1 MAEEEN
7 EAPETAPENAAE
19 PAESSSEIGTNRFLV
34 KERYEI
40 DYAQP
45 LPWLDS
51 NGAKA
56 FRVIDR
62 IDTKRGLFALLCSNA
77 TCPRSTILPYVK
89 SIECRSLMKLVE
101 FGIVTWL
108 PEKSRNLALIYKI
121 PYGKVFEG
129 GKTELDIRSS
139 EKFKNTLISLLSA
152 VEALKNY
159 NITHRA
165 IRADNLY
172 YANAEKT
179 EILIGD
185 CAASFPA
192 FYQPAAY
199 ETIEDMLSI
208 PEGRGNGSEKNDI
221 YAIGAVMT
229 ALYLGHELGGDISTP
244 ELLRIKQKKGSYQ
257 ALLGDDKIPNQI
269 SPVLRSL
276 LNDNVDA
283 RLNYVQAYNLLDGKS
298 NNYTSSGT
306 TDRPKRTISFN
317 GENSTRPAILPSP
330 SVRRRRKHTNS
341 YARGNCSTGLKTAL
355 KTKNWPAKSKKCSR
369 LRRKARPALTSSL
382 PKSASCWRRS
392 CLSVS
397 ATCAFFPTA
406 PRKPFSMPCAKAPTP
421 KFFTNCF
428 LPN

>member
-7 EAPETAPENAAE
+7 EAPETAPENTAE
-19 PAESSSEIGTNRFLV
+19 PAESSSEIGANRFLV

-172 YANAEKT
+172 YANAEKPKSSSAT
-179 EILIGD
+179 VPLLFRPSTNRPLTKRSKT
-185 CAASFPA
+185 CCPYRKAAA
-192 FYQPAAY
+192 TAAKK
-199 ETIEDMLSI
+199 TTFMLS
-208 PEGRGNGSEKNDI
+208 
-221 YAIGAVMT
+221 A
-229 ALYLGHELGGDISTP
+229 
-244 ELLRIKQKKGSYQ
+244 
-257 ALLGDDKIPNQI
+257 
-269 SPVLRSL
+269 
-276 LNDNVDA
+276 
-283 RLNYVQAYNLLDGKS
+283 
-298 NNYTSSGT
+298 
-306 TDRPKRTISFN
+306 
-317 GENSTRPAILPSP
+317 PS
-330 SVRRRRKHTNS
+330 
-341 YARGNCSTGLKTAL
+341 
-355 KTKNWPAKSKKCSR
+355 
-369 LRRKARPALTSSL
+369 
-382 PKSASCWRRS
+382 
-392 CLSVS
+392 
-397 ATCAFFPTA
+397 
-406 PRKPFSMPCAKAPTP
+406 
-421 KFFTNCF
+421 
-428 LPN
+428 

>member
-7 EAPETAPENAAE
+7 EAPETAPENTAE
-19 PAESSSEIGTNRFLV
+19 PAESSSEIGANRFLV

-172 YANAEKT
+172 YANAEKPKSSSAT
-179 EILIGD
+179 VPLLFRPSTSRPLTKRLKT
-185 CAASFPA
+185 CCPYRKAAA
-192 FYQPAAY
+192 TAAKK
-199 ETIEDMLSI
+199 TTFMLS
-208 PEGRGNGSEKNDI
+208 
-221 YAIGAVMT
+221 A
-229 ALYLGHELGGDISTP
+229 
-244 ELLRIKQKKGSYQ
+244 
-257 ALLGDDKIPNQI
+257 
-269 SPVLRSL
+269 
-276 LNDNVDA
+276 
-283 RLNYVQAYNLLDGKS
+283 
-298 NNYTSSGT
+298 
-306 TDRPKRTISFN
+306 
-317 GENSTRPAILPSP
+317 PS
-330 SVRRRRKHTNS
+330 
-341 YARGNCSTGLKTAL
+341 
-355 KTKNWPAKSKKCSR
+355 
-369 LRRKARPALTSSL
+369 
-382 PKSASCWRRS
+382 
-392 CLSVS
+392 
-397 ATCAFFPTA
+397 
-406 PRKPFSMPCAKAPTP
+406 
-421 KFFTNCF
+421 
-428 LPN
+428 

>member
-7 EAPETAPENAAE
+7 EAPETAPENTAE
-19 PAESSSEIGTNRFLV
+19 PAESSSEIGANRFLV

-185 CAASFPA
+185 WCRFFSGFLPA
-192 FYQPAAY
+192 
-199 ETIEDMLSI
+199 
-208 PEGRGNGSEKNDI
+208 GRLRNDRRH
-221 YAIGAVMT
+221 
-229 ALYLGHELGGDISTP
+229 ALHTGRP
-244 ELLRIKQKKGSYQ
+244 RQRQRKKRHLCYRRRH
-257 ALLGDDKIPNQI
+257 D
-269 SPVLRSL
+269 RSL
-276 LNDNVDA
+276 P
-283 RLNYVQAYNLLDGKS
+283 G
-298 NNYTSSGT
+298 
-306 TDRPKRTISFN
+306 P
-317 GENSTRPAILPSP
+317 
-330 SVRRRRKHTNS
+330 
-341 YARGNCSTGLKTAL
+341 
-355 KTKNWPAKSKKCSR
+355 
-369 LRRKARPALTSSL
+369 
-382 PKSASCWRRS
+382 
-392 CLSVS
+392 
-397 ATCAFFPTA
+397 
-406 PRKPFSMPCAKAPTP
+406 
-421 KFFTNCF
+421 
-428 LPN
+428 

>member
-7 EAPETAPENAAE
+7 EAPETAPENTAE
-19 PAESSSEIGTNRFLV
+19 PAESSSEIGANRFLV

-152 VEALKNY
+152 VEALK
-159 NITHRA
+159 
-165 IRADNLY
+165 
-172 YANAEKT
+172 
-179 EILIGD
+179 
-185 CAASFPA
+185 
-192 FYQPAAY
+192 
-199 ETIEDMLSI
+199 
-208 PEGRGNGSEKNDI
+208 
-221 YAIGAVMT
+221 
-229 ALYLGHELGGDISTP
+229 
-244 ELLRIKQKKGSYQ
+244 
-257 ALLGDDKIPNQI
+257 
-269 SPVLRSL
+269 
-276 LNDNVDA
+276 
-283 RLNYVQAYNLLDGKS
+283 
-298 NNYTSSGT
+298 T
-306 TDRPKRTISFN
+306 TT
-317 GENSTRPAILPSP
+317 LPIAP
-330 SVRRRRKHTNS
+330 S
-341 YARGNCSTGLKTAL
+341 A
-355 KTKNWPAKSKKCSR
+355 
-369 LRRKARPALTSSL
+369 
-382 PKSASCWRRS
+382 
-392 CLSVS
+392 
-397 ATCAFFPTA
+397 PTT
-406 PRKPFSMPCAKAPTP
+406 FIMPTP
-421 KFFTNCF
+421 KKPKSSSATVPLLFRPSTSRPLTKRSKTCCPYRKAAATAAKKTTFM
-428 LPN
+428 LSAPS

>member
-7 EAPETAPENAAE
+7 EAPETAPENTAE
-19 PAESSSEIGTNRFLV
+19 PAESSSEIGANRFLV

-172 YANAEKT
+172 YANAEKPKFSSAT
-179 EILIGD
+179 VPLLFRLSTSRPLTKRSKT
-185 CAASFPA
+185 CSPYRKAAA
-192 FYQPAAY
+192 TAA
-199 ETIEDMLSI
+199 
-208 PEGRGNGSEKNDI
+208 
-221 YAIGAVMT
+221 
-229 ALYLGHELGGDISTP
+229 
-244 ELLRIKQKKGSYQ
+244 KKRHLCYRRRH
-257 ALLGDDKIPNQI
+257 D
-269 SPVLRSL
+269 RSL
-276 LNDNVDA
+276 P
-283 RLNYVQAYNLLDGKS
+283 G
-298 NNYTSSGT
+298 
-306 TDRPKRTISFN
+306 P
-317 GENSTRPAILPSP
+317 
-330 SVRRRRKHTNS
+330 
-341 YARGNCSTGLKTAL
+341 
-355 KTKNWPAKSKKCSR
+355 
-369 LRRKARPALTSSL
+369 
-382 PKSASCWRRS
+382 
-392 CLSVS
+392 
-397 ATCAFFPTA
+397 
-406 PRKPFSMPCAKAPTP
+406 
-421 KFFTNCF
+421 
-428 LPN
+428 

>member
-7 EAPETAPENAAE
+7 EAPETAPENTAE
-19 PAESSSEIGTNRFLV
+19 PAESSGEIGANRFLV

-221 YAIGAVMT
+221 YAIGAVMS

-257 ALLGDDKIPNQI
+257 ALLGDDQNPQPDFAR
-269 SPVLRSL
+269 SP
-276 LNDNVDA
+276 
-283 RLNYVQAYNLLDGKS
+283 Q
-298 NNYTSSGT
+298 
-306 TDRPKRTISFN
+306 
-317 GENSTRPAILPSP
+317 PAQ
-330 SVRRRRKHTNS
+330 R
-341 YARGNCSTGLKTAL
+341 
-355 KTKNWPAKSKKCSR
+355 
-369 LRRKARPALTSSL
+369 
-382 PKSASCWRRS
+382 
-392 CLSVS
+392 
-397 ATCAFFPTA
+397 
-406 PRKPFSMPCAKAPTP
+406 
-421 KFFTNCF
+421 
-428 LPN
+428 

>member
-7 EAPETAPENAAE
+7 EAPETAPENTAE
-19 PAESSSEIGTNRFLV
+19 PAESSGEIGANRFLV

-152 VEALKNY
+152 VEALK
-159 NITHRA
+159 
-165 IRADNLY
+165 
-172 YANAEKT
+172 
-179 EILIGD
+179 
-185 CAASFPA
+185 
-192 FYQPAAY
+192 
-199 ETIEDMLSI
+199 
-208 PEGRGNGSEKNDI
+208 
-221 YAIGAVMT
+221 
-229 ALYLGHELGGDISTP
+229 
-244 ELLRIKQKKGSYQ
+244 
-257 ALLGDDKIPNQI
+257 
-269 SPVLRSL
+269 
-276 LNDNVDA
+276 
-283 RLNYVQAYNLLDGKS
+283 
-298 NNYTSSGT
+298 T
-306 TDRPKRTISFN
+306 TT
-317 GENSTRPAILPSP
+317 LPIAP
-330 SVRRRRKHTNS
+330 S
-341 YARGNCSTGLKTAL
+341 A
-355 KTKNWPAKSKKCSR
+355 
-369 LRRKARPALTSSL
+369 
-382 PKSASCWRRS
+382 
-392 CLSVS
+392 
-397 ATCAFFPTA
+397 PTT
-406 PRKPFSMPCAKAPTP
+406 FIMPTP
-421 KFFTNCF
+421 KNRNPHRRLCRFFSGL
-428 LPN
+428 LPAGRLRNDRRHAVHTGRPRQRQRKKRHLCYRRRHDRALPRT

>member
-7 EAPETAPENAAE
+7 EAPETAPENTAE
-19 PAESSSEIGTNRFLV
+19 PAESSSEIGANRFLV

-244 ELLRIKQKKGSYQ
+244 ELLRIKQKKAAIRRCS
-257 ALLGDDKIPNQI
+257 ATTKSPTRFRPFSAACSTITSMRASITSRPIICWTANQTI
-269 SPVLRSL
+269 TPAAAQPTAPSAPSPST
-276 LNDNVDA
+276 A
-283 RLNYVQAYNLLDGKS
+283 K
-298 NNYTSSGT
+298 
-306 TDRPKRTISFN
+306 
-317 GENSTRPAILPSP
+317 NSTQHAILPSP

-341 YARGNCSTGLKTAL
+341 YARENCSTGLKTAL
-355 KTKNWPAKSKKCSR
+355 KMKNWPAKSKKCSR
-369 LRRKARPALTSSL
+369 LRRKARPAPTSSL
-382 PKSASCWRRS
+382 LKSASCWRRS

-397 ATCAFFPTA
+397 ATCAFSRRRPESHFLCLA
-406 PRKPFSMPCAKAPTP
+406 QRLRHQGFS
-421 KFFTNCF
+421 
-428 LPN
+428 

>member
-7 EAPETAPENAAE
+7 EAPETAPENTAE
-19 PAESSSEIGTNRFLV
+19 PAESSSEIGANRFLV

-165 IRADNLY
+165 IRSDNLY
-172 YANAEKT
+172 YANA
-179 EILIGD
+179 
-185 CAASFPA
+185 
-192 FYQPAAY
+192 
-199 ETIEDMLSI
+199 
-208 PEGRGNGSEKNDI
+208 
-221 YAIGAVMT
+221 
-229 ALYLGHELGGDISTP
+229 
-244 ELLRIKQKKGSYQ
+244 
-257 ALLGDDKIPNQI
+257 
-269 SPVLRSL
+269 
-276 LNDNVDA
+276 
-283 RLNYVQAYNLLDGKS
+283 
-298 NNYTSSGT
+298 
-306 TDRPKRTISFN
+306 
-317 GENSTRPAILPSP
+317 
-330 SVRRRRKHTNS
+330 
-341 YARGNCSTGLKTAL
+341 
-355 KTKNWPAKSKKCSR
+355 
-369 LRRKARPALTSSL
+369 
-382 PKSASCWRRS
+382 
-392 CLSVS
+392 
-397 ATCAFFPTA
+397 
-406 PRKPFSMPCAKAPTP
+406 
-421 KFFTNCF
+421 
-428 LPN
+428 

>member
-7 EAPETAPENAAE
+7 EAPETLPEENTE
-19 PAESSSEIGTNRFLV
+19 KSSEVGANKFLV

-40 DYAQP
+40 DYSQP

-62 IDTKRGLFALLCSNA
+62 IDTKRGLFALLCSN
-77 TCPRSTILPYVK
+77 TSCPRSTILPYIK

-129 GKTELDIRSS
+129 GKTDLDIRNS
-139 EKFKNTLISLLSA
+139 EKFKNTLISLLSV
-152 VEALKNY
+152 VEALKSY

-179 EILIGD
+179 EILVGD

-192 FYQPAAY
+192 FYQPSAY

-221 YAIGAVMT
+221 YAIGAVMM
-229 ALYLGHELGGDISTP
+229 ALYLGHELGSDMSTP
-244 ELLRIKQKKGSYQ
+244 ELLRIKLKKGSY
-257 ALLGDDKIPNQI
+257 ATLLGDDKVSNQI
-269 SPVLRSL
+269 SPILRSL
-276 LNDNVDA
+276 LNDDVNS
-283 RLNYVQAYNLLDGKS
+283 RLNYVQAYNLLEGKS
-298 NNYTSSGT
+298 INFVGGNTA
-306 TDRPKRTISFN
+306 DRPKRTISFN
-317 GENSTRPAILPSP
+317 GEKFYTARDFAIAISNSPQEAYELVRSGKLLDWVKNGLENEKLAGKIEKMLAASPEGSVSTDVIIAREPNADEIISLITSP
-330 SVRRRRKHTNS
+330 S
-341 YARGNCSTGLKTAL
+341 
-355 KTKNWPAKSKKCSR
+355 
-369 LRRKARPALTSSL
+369 
-382 PKSASCWRRS
+382 
-392 CLSVS
+392 
-397 ATCAFFPTA
+397 
-406 PRKPFSMPCAKAPTP
+406 
-421 KFFTNCF
+421 
-428 LPN
+428 